1 MSGVEQKL
9 LSTYVDNL
17 FTDVVN
23 NFFLDNVAKSGTDA
37 LPSFPPRLAAQCH
50 ANGMSADKDDILFV
64 AARRGGNVN
73 QQISSQTM
81 HITKYFSDGRA

>member
-1 MSGVEQKL
+1 MRGTEQKL

-17 FTDVVN
+17 FTDAVD
-23 NFFLDNVAKSGTDA
+23 NFFLDVAMSGTDV

-50 ANGMSADKDDILFV
+50 ANGMSTDKDDILFV